1 MGGGGGGG
9 DGNSKGVGKNSV
21 MAPYDYIVRAYLAN
35 IKNEIELGAKCTT
48 GQGEIA
54 EWRNSRNGIILITGL
69 HIAIITSYIRIIF
82 KLLQES
88 WWQLEISPWIKHGPY
103 S

>member
-1 MGGGGGGG
+1 M
-9 DGNSKGVGKNSV
+9 GKNSV

-69 HIAIITSYIRIIF
+69 HIAIITSCERHIYLAQEQWQRSNKVLN
-82 KLLQES
+82 KLSMQAS
-88 WWQLEISPWIKHGPY
+88 SG
-103 S
+103 